1 MKAVAKKLEEYKPK
15 NIVIDPVMYAK
26 NGCPLMDPNSIDS
39 LIKFIIPHADLLTP
53 NIPEAEKITN
63 MKINNEEDMKVASK
77 IIYDMGCKN
86 VLIKGGHAIGDAI
99 DVLYD
104 GEEYYYYKSRRINT
118 KNTHGTGCT
127 FSSAITANLAL
138 GMTMPNSV
146 NKAKKYITTAIEHSL
161 NIGKGHGPTHH
172 FYDLYKHGLK
182 N

>member
-1 MKAVAKKLEEYKPK
+1 
-15 NIVIDPVMYAK
+15 
-26 NGCPLMDPNSIDS
+26 MDPNSIDS

-118 KNTHGTGCT
+118 KYSWNR
-127 FSSAITANLAL
+127 
-138 GMTMPNSV
+138 
-146 NKAKKYITTAIEHSL
+146 
-161 NIGKGHGPTHH
+161 
-172 FYDLYKHGLK
+172 LYFFISHYS
-182 N
+182 

>member
-1 MKAVAKKLEEYKPK
+1 
-15 NIVIDPVMYAK
+15 
-26 NGCPLMDPNSIDS
+26 MDPNSIDS

-118 KNTHGTGCT
+118 KTLMEQVVLFISHY
-127 FSSAITANLAL
+127 S
-138 GMTMPNSV
+138 
-146 NKAKKYITTAIEHSL
+146 
-161 NIGKGHGPTHH
+161 
-172 FYDLYKHGLK
+172 
-182 N
+182 